1 MVGKRLGKIGA
12 VIAAALLI
20 SACSA
25 NLPGQHQEKIAVIN
39 WEQAVSGHPDYAQ
52 LKQGEKVLADLMSK
66 RKGQEGLAKAQL
78 GSLNKL
84 RSLRQL
90 SQQSYLDADFNT
102 KMVAM
107 REREH
112 VKLQRF
118 VAEVEAE
125 VNAQLAPRT
134 KEIEDSYQLQIF
146 NLRALLE
153 TVKMKPEERKAVE
166 AELQQAQRER
176 GSKIMELNAEKKK
189 LLDAKVLPFKAEQE
203 ARMRAEAER
212 LHSEM
217 GAQLKAP
224 DERDKELLAAAPK
237 ALNNALSIM
246 DREIE
251 KQQQKNDELKKK
263 INKDIESQA
272 VRLAHE
278 RGYTIVFNKF
288 KVNLKAED
296 ITDAIVQAL
305 KKNNK
310 NSK

>member
-1 MVGKRLGKIGA
+1 MIRKRLGKIGA
-12 VIAAALLI
+12 VVAAALLI

-25 NLPGQHQEKIAVIN
+25 NIPGHQEKMAVIN
-39 WEQAVSGHPDYAQ
+39 WEQAVSAHPDYAKLQ
-52 LKQGEKVLADLMSK
+52 QGEKVLADLISK
-66 RKGQEGLAKAQL
+66 RKNQEELAKSQL

-102 KMVAM
+102 RMVEQ
-107 REREH
+107 RERNNAL
-112 VKLQRF
+112 LQKF
-118 VAEVEAE
+118 VAQAEAE
-125 VNAQLAPRT
+125 INAQLAPET

-153 TVKMKPEERKAVE
+153 TVKMKPDERKAVE
-166 AELQQAQRER
+166 EELTKAQHER
-176 GSKIMELNAEKKK
+176 GSKIAELNAEKKR
-189 LLDAKVLPFKAEQE
+189 LLDAKVAPYKAQLE
-203 ARMRAEAER
+203 AKMRDEAQR

-224 DERDKELLAAAPK
+224 DERDKELMSAAPK

-246 DREIE
+246 DREID
-251 KQQQKNDELKKK
+251 KQQQKNDELKKQ

-305 KKNNK
+305 KKK
-310 NSK
+310 K

>member
-1 MVGKRLGKIGA
+1 MIGKRLGKIGA

-25 NLPGQHQEKIAVIN
+25 NIHGQQEKIAVIN
-39 WEQAVSGHPDYAQ
+39 WEQAVSAHPDYVKLA
-52 LKQGEKVLADLMSK
+52 QGEKVLADLMSK
-66 RKGQEGLAKAQL
+66 RKGQEDLAKAQL

-84 RSLRQL
+84 RSLRHL

-102 KMVAM
+102 QMVAM
-107 REREH
+107 REREN
-112 VKLQRF
+112 VKLQKF
-118 VAEVEAE
+118 VHEVETQI
-125 VNAQLAPRT
+125 NADLAPRT

-146 NLRALLE
+146 NLRAVLE
-153 TVKMKPEERKAVE
+153 TVKMKPDERKAVE
-166 AELQQAQRER
+166 EKLKQAQHER
-176 GSKIMELNAEKKK
+176 GQQIMELNAEKKR
-189 LLDAKVLPFKAEQE
+189 LLEAKVAPFKAEQE

-212 LHSEM
+212 LHADM
-217 GAQLKAP
+217 GARLAAP
-224 DERDKELLAAAPK
+224 DERDNELLNAAPK
-237 ALNNALSIM
+237 ALNNALSVI

-251 KQQQKNDELKKK
+251 KQQQKNDELKKQ

-305 KKNNK
+305 KKK
-310 NSK
+310 K

>member
-1 MVGKRLGKIGA
+1 MIGKRLGKIGA

-25 NLPGQHQEKIAVIN
+25 NISGQQEKIAVIN
-39 WEQAVSGHPDYAQ
+39 WEQAVSAHPDYAK
-52 LKQGEKVLADLMSK
+52 LAQGEKVLADLMSK
-66 RKGQEGLAKAQL
+66 RKGQEDLAKAQL

-84 RSLRQL
+84 RSLRHL

-102 KMVAM
+102 QMVAM
-107 REREH
+107 REREN
-112 VKLQRF
+112 VKLQKF
-118 VAEVEAE
+118 VHEVETQI
-125 VNAQLAPRT
+125 NADLAPRT

-146 NLRALLE
+146 NLRAVLE
-153 TVKMKPEERKAVE
+153 TVKMKPDERKAVE
-166 AELQQAQRER
+166 EKLKQAQHER
-176 GSKIMELNAEKKK
+176 GQQIMELNAEKKR
-189 LLDAKVLPFKAEQE
+189 LLEAKVAPFKAEQE

-212 LHSEM
+212 LHADM
-217 GAQLKAP
+217 GSRLAAP
-224 DERDKELLAAAPK
+224 DERDSELLSAAPK
-237 ALNNALSIM
+237 ALNNALSVM

-251 KQQQKNDELKKK
+251 KQQQKNDELKKQ

-305 KKNNK
+305 KKK
-310 NSK
+310 K

>member
-1 MVGKRLGKIGA
+1 MIGKRLGKIGA
-12 VIAAALLI
+12 VVAAALLI

-25 NLPGQHQEKIAVIN
+25 NLPGRQQEKIAVIN
-39 WEQAVSGHPDYAQ
+39 WEQAVSAHPDYAKLQ
-52 LKQGEKVLADLMSK
+52 QGEKILADLVSR
-66 RKGQEGLAKAQL
+66 RKGQKSLAKAQM
-78 GSLNKL
+78 GSLDKL

-102 KMVAM
+102 QMVAL
-107 REREH
+107 REREN
-112 VKLQRF
+112 VKLQKF

-125 VNAQLAPRT
+125 VNTQLAPRT

-166 AELQQAQRER
+166 EKLAAAQHER
-176 GSKIMELNAEKKK
+176 GQKIMELNAEKKR
-189 LLDAKVLPFKAEQE
+189 LLEAKVLPFKAEQE

-212 LHSEM
+212 LHGEM
-217 GAQLKAP
+217 GAKLQAP
-224 DERDKELLAAAPK
+224 ELRDKELLNAAPK

-246 DREIE
+246 DREID
-251 KQQQKNDELKKK
+251 KQQQKNDELKKQ

-305 KKNNK
+305 KKNK
-310 NSK
+310 KQ

>member
-1 MVGKRLGKIGA
+1 MIGKRLGKIGA

-25 NLPGQHQEKIAVIN
+25 NIHGQQEKIAVIN
-39 WEQAVSGHPDYAQ
+39 WEQAVSAHPDYVKLA
-52 LKQGEKVLADLMSK
+52 QGEKVLADLMSK
-66 RKGQEGLAKAQL
+66 RKGQEDLAKAQL

-84 RSLRQL
+84 RSLRHL

-102 KMVAM
+102 QMVAM
-107 REREH
+107 REREN
-112 VKLQRF
+112 VKLQKF
-118 VAEVEAE
+118 VHEVETQI
-125 VNAQLAPRT
+125 NADLAPRT

-146 NLRALLE
+146 NLRAVLE
-153 TVKMKPEERKAVE
+153 TVKMKPDERKAVE
-166 AELQQAQRER
+166 EKLKQAQHER
-176 GSKIMELNAEKKK
+176 GQQIMELNAEKKR
-189 LLDAKVLPFKAEQE
+189 LLEAKVAPFKAEQE

-212 LHSEM
+212 LHADM
-217 GAQLKAP
+217 GARLAAP
-224 DERDKELLAAAPK
+224 DERDNELLNAAPK
-237 ALNNALSIM
+237 ALNNALSVM

-251 KQQQKNDELKKK
+251 KQQQKNDELKKQ

-305 KKNNK
+305 KKK
-310 NSK
+310 K

>member
-1 MVGKRLGKIGA
+1 MIGKRLGKIGA
-12 VIAAALLI
+12 VVAAALLI

-25 NLPGQHQEKIAVIN
+25 NIHGQQEKIAVIN
-39 WEQAVSGHPDYAQ
+39 WEQAVSAHPDYAK
-52 LKQGEKVLADLMSK
+52 LTQGEKVLADLVSR
-66 RKGQEGLAKAQL
+66 RKGQEDLAKAQL

-102 KMVAM
+102 QMVSL
-107 REREH
+107 REREN
-112 VKLQRF
+112 VKLQKF
-118 VAEVEAE
+118 VHEAE
-125 VNAQLAPRT
+125 AEINAQLSPRT

-146 NLRALLE
+146 NLRAVLE
-153 TVKMKPEERKAVE
+153 SVKMKPDERKAVE
-166 AELQQAQRER
+166 AQLAQAQHER
-176 GSKIMELNAEKKK
+176 GQKIAELNAEKKK

-212 LHSEM
+212 LHGEM
-217 GAQLKAP
+217 GAKLKAP
-224 DERDKELLAAAPK
+224 DDRDKELMSTAPT
-237 ALNNALSIM
+237 ALKNALSIM

-251 KQQQKNDELKKK
+251 KQQQKNDELKKQ

-305 KKNNK
+305 KKK
-310 NSK
+310 K

>member
-1 MVGKRLGKIGA
+1 MIGKRLGKIGA

-20 SACSA
+20 SACST
-25 NLPGQHQEKIAVIN
+25 NFHGQQEKIAVIN
-39 WEQAVSGHPDYAQ
+39 WEQAVSAHPDYAK
-52 LKQGEKVLADLMSK
+52 LAQGEKVLADLMSK
-66 RKGQEGLAKAQL
+66 RKGQEDLAKAQL

-90 SQQSYLDADFNT
+90 SQQSFMDADFNT
-102 KMVAM
+102 QMVAL
-107 REREH
+107 REREN
-112 VKLQRF
+112 VKLQKF
-118 VAEVEAE
+118 VQETEAE
-125 VNAQLAPRT
+125 INADLAPRT

-146 NLRALLE
+146 NLRAVLE
-153 TVKMKPEERKAVE
+153 TVKMKPDERKAVE
-166 AELQQAQRER
+166 EKLKQAQHER
-176 GSKIMELNAEKKK
+176 GQKIMELNAEKKR
-189 LLDAKVLPFKAEQE
+189 LLETKVAPFKAEQE

-212 LHSEM
+212 LHADM
-217 GAQLKAP
+217 GARLAAP
-224 DERDKELLAAAPK
+224 DERDNELLNAAPK
-237 ALNNALSIM
+237 ALNNALSVM

-251 KQQQKNDELKKK
+251 KQQQKNDELKKQ

-305 KKNNK
+305 KKK
-310 NSK
+310 K

>member
-1 MVGKRLGKIGA
+1 MIGKRLGKIGA

-25 NLPGQHQEKIAVIN
+25 NIHGQQEKIAVIN
-39 WEQAVSGHPDYAQ
+39 WEQAVSAHPDYVKLA
-52 LKQGEKVLADLMSK
+52 QGEKVLADLMSK
-66 RKGQEGLAKAQL
+66 RKGQEDLAKAQL

-84 RSLRQL
+84 RSLRHL

-102 KMVAM
+102 QMVAM
-107 REREH
+107 REREN
-112 VKLQRF
+112 VKLQKF
-118 VAEVEAE
+118 VQETEAE
-125 VNAQLAPRT
+125 INADLAPRT

-146 NLRALLE
+146 NLRAVLE
-153 TVKMKPEERKAVE
+153 TVKMKPDERKAVE
-166 AELQQAQRER
+166 EKLKQAQHER
-176 GSKIMELNAEKKK
+176 GQQIMELNAEKKR
-189 LLDAKVLPFKAEQE
+189 LLEAKVAPFKAEQE

-212 LHSEM
+212 LHADM
-217 GAQLKAP
+217 GARLAAP
-224 DERDKELLAAAPK
+224 DERDNELLNAAPK
-237 ALNNALSIM
+237 ALNNALSVM

-251 KQQQKNDELKKK
+251 KQQQKNDELKKQ

-305 KKNNK
+305 KKK
-310 NSK
+310 K